1 MRTWTDIL
9 NHWTTLTGRFN
20 LSSVLLSI
28 VDILIVTVVIYYLL
42 TWAKNTRAWQLMKG
56 LLVILVVKQLAGW
69 LHLYA
74 LDGLLTFALGAGV
87 VALVVI
93 FQPEMRLALDQIGRG
108 QIVLGSLP
116 ISPQRRVA
124 RMVNEIGKA
133 VEELSNRSLGAL
145 IVVEREMKLEEVKDT
160 GQRVDGE
167 LSSDLLLTIL
177 HRGSPLHDGAVVV
190 SEDKVS
196 SAGCILPLSDSQ
208 DLPHSV
214 GTRHRAALGLT
225 EVADALVVVVSEE
238 TGRISLV
245 HDGEMDTP
253 LHPQLLKERMLSL
266 LQPNHRQTALR
277 RFRWGNRQTP

>member
-1 MRTWTDIL
+1 MWAWIQ
-9 NHWTTLTGRFN
+9 TLIQATGRFN
-20 LSSVLLSI
+20 ALSI
-28 VDILIVTVVIYYLL
+28 FLALVDILIVAVVIYYLL

-56 LLVILVVKQLAGW
+56 LLVILVLKQFASMLD
-69 LHLYA
+69 LYA
-74 LDGLLTFALGAGV
+74 LDRLLTYLIGAGV

-93 FQPEMRLALDQIGRG
+93 FQPEMRLALDQLGRG
-108 QIVLGSLP
+108 QIVWGSLP
-116 ISPQRRVA
+116 VSPQRRVA
-124 RMVNEIGKA
+124 RVVNEIGKA
-133 VEELSNRSLGAL
+133 VEDLSNRSLGAL
-145 IVVEREMKLEEVKDT
+145 IVVEREMRLDAIKET

-177 HRGSPLHDGAVVV
+177 HRGSPLHDGAVVI
-190 SEDKVS
+190 SEDKIS
-196 SAGCILPLSDSQ
+196 SAGCILPLSDNQ
-208 DLPHSV
+208 DLPHSM

-266 LQPNHRQTALR
+266 LQSNGRTSALR
-277 RFRWGNRQTP
+277 RFRWRNKQTT

>member
-1 MRTWTDIL
+1 MWAWIQ
-9 NHWTTLTGRFN
+9 TLIQATGRFN
-20 LSSVLLSI
+20 ALSIFLAI

-56 LLVILVVKQLAGW
+56 LLVILVLKQFASMLD
-69 LHLYA
+69 LYA
-74 LDGLLTFALGAGV
+74 LDRLLTYLIGAGV

-93 FQPEMRLALDQIGRG
+93 FQPEMRLALDQLGRG
-108 QIVLGSLP
+108 QIVLGALSV
-116 ISPQRRVA
+116 SPQRRVA
-124 RMVNEIGKA
+124 RVVNEIGKA
-133 VEELSNRSLGAL
+133 VEDLSNRSLGAL
-145 IVVEREMKLEEVKDT
+145 IVVEREMKLDAIKET

-177 HRGSPLHDGAVVV
+177 HRGSPLHDGAVVI
-190 SEDKVS
+190 SEDKIS
-196 SAGCILPLSDSQ
+196 SAGCILPLSDNQ
-208 DLPHSV
+208 DLPHSM

-225 EVADALVVVVSEE
+225 EMADALVVVVSEE

-266 LQPNHRQTALR
+266 LQSNGRTSALR
-277 RFRWGNRQTP
+277 RFRWRNKQTT